1 MSLCGGLS
9 NTTGSIAEK
18 FLQHLITF
26 DDLANNPKVLEDPNL
41 VIRYDG
47 QYYNWKAAS
56 PLITSLIMFRRP
68 LPQVRTKI
76 CRDIYLISFQFGLC
90 VYIF

>member
-26 DDLANNPKVLEDPNL
+26 DDLVNNPKVLEDPNL

-68 LPQVRTKI
+68 LPQVSRNI
-76 CRDIYLISFQFGLC
+76 CCNIYLLPFLFGLH
-90 VYIF
+90 IFR